1 MMILKSDGAVISTDA
16 RCIQNIIGQMRGLM
30 FKRHIGDN
38 YALIFYFKK
47 KRIVD
52 LHMLFVPFSIDVLLL
67 DGDLV
72 IMDTA
77 TLRPWVGYYKSKK
90 KGTYVV
96 EMKAGV
102 VVRCGLKVGDRVCF
116 AMQNLHI

>member
-1 MMILKSDGAVISTDA
+1 MIILKSDGEVISKDA
-16 RCIQNIIGQMRGLM
+16 KYINNIIGQMRGLM
-30 FKRHIGDN
+30 FKRNIDEN

-52 LHMLFVPFSIDVLLL
+52 LHMVFVPFAIDVLLL
-67 DGDLV
+67 DEDLE

-77 TLRPWVGYYKSKK
+77 KLRPWVGYYKSKR

-96 EMKAGV
+96 EMKAGAV
-102 VVRCGLKVGDRVCF
+102 ERCGLKVGDRLQIEDSPVF
-116 AMQNLHI
+116 